1 MKTWDGM
8 DMGSTQDITAY
19 VMVFYDEDTNK
30 YIIYPFLFTPKDTE
44 DMLTGESDDVAKNAD
59 AVLDMEVVYSKTE
72 IIEQDAIP
80 AKQVN

>member
-1 MKTWDGM
+1 MIPADGRLIQ
-8 DMGSTQDITAY
+8 SI
-19 VMVFYDEDTNK
+19 NLK
-30 YIIYPFLFTPKDTE
+30 LRE

-80 AKQVN
+80 AKQVNMVFGGTLVAYGRV